1 MRAVRG
7 ILTRPGGRKDME
19 KKIMVITG
27 ASSGV
32 GSALA
37 THFSSHGYTVCAIA
51 RGREKLDTLKQGIK
65 NGLYTY
71 PCDLRSID
79 EVKITFE
86 RIYRDHGLIDVL
98 INNAGAFE
106 LKPFREQEIET
117 IDRIVDT
124 NLKGAMYC
132 THLTIP
138 SMIAR
143 KDGRIINV
151 ASVAGTW
158 GMAGQVIYCA
168 SKHGLVGFG
177 DALAR
182 ELKEHGVL
190 LVTLCPGGIDTPLWR
205 NKDNPYPGDVDRLM
219 KPGELVDL
227 IAFILD
233 QPKGTLYKKIVFFPT
248 NEWHAG

>member
-1 MRAVRG
+1 MG
-7 ILTRPGGRKDME
+7 
-19 KKIMVITG
+19 KKVMVITG

-32 GSALA
+32 GEALTA
-37 THFSSHGYTVCAIA
+37 HFTAHEYTVCATA
-51 RGREKLDTLKQGIK
+51 RNREKLRALEEGN
-65 NGLYTY
+65 NGDLHTY
-71 PCDLRSID
+71 SCDIRNLD
-79 EVKITFE
+79 DVKSTFAKIHE
-86 RIYRDHGLIDVL
+86 DHGHIDVL
-98 INNAGAFE
+98 INNAGVFE
-106 LKPFREQEIET
+106 RKPFREQEIET

-143 KDGRIINV
+143 REGRIVNV

-182 ELKEHGVL
+182 ELREHGVL

-205 NKDNPYPGDVDRLM
+205 RKDNPYPGDPDRLM

-227 IAFILD
+227 IDFILK
-233 QPKGTLYKKIVFFPT
+233 QPKGTLYKKIVLFPT

>member
-1 MRAVRG
+1 MA
-7 ILTRPGGRKDME
+7 ME

-27 ASSGV
+27 ASRGV

-37 THFSSHGYTVCAIA
+37 AHFISHGNTVCAIV
-51 RGREKLDTLKQGIK
+51 RGREKLDTLKQRIK

-79 EVKITFE
+79 EVKLTFE
-86 RIYRDHGLIDVL
+86 RIYKDHGRIDVL
-98 INNAGAFE
+98 INNAGVFE
-106 LKPFREQEIET
+106 LKPFKEQSIET

-151 ASVAGTW
+151 ASVPGTW
-158 GMAGQVIYCA
+158 GLAGQVIYCA
-168 SKHGLVGFG
+168 SKYGLVGFG
-177 DALAR
+177 DALAQ

-205 NKDNPYPGDVDRLM
+205 SKDNPYPGDMERLM
-219 KPGELVDL
+219 KPRELVDL

-233 QPKGTLYKKIVFFPT
+233 QPKDTLYKKIVFFPT
-248 NEWHAG
+248 SECRAG